1 MDIMQREGK
10 YPLPPQASKTIM
22 GVEFSGVVT
31 KLGKSAS
38 KFKEGDEVFGLAY
51 GVGPLFFSYIAQK
64 VELMDREHMP
74 SILSFLRE
82 WYSPNQRN

>member
-1 MDIMQREGK
+1 
-10 YPLPPQASKTIM
+10 M

-31 KLGKSAS
+31 RLGKSAS

-51 GVGPLFFSYIAQK
+51 GVGPICLSYIAQK
-64 VELMDREHMP
+64 VELMNRELMP
-74 SILSFLRE
+74 STLSFLRE